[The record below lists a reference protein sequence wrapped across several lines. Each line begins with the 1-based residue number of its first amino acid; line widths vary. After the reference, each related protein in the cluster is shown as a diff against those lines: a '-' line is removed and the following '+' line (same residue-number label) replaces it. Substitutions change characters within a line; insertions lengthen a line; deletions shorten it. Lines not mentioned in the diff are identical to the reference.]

1 MLYTVGHSNY
11 RIDSFL
17 GIISEYRDDR
27 TYVVDV
33 RSVPFSSNAPQ
44 FNADS
49 LKSALQAV
57 GVHYVPMGKELHY
70 VPMGKELGARRDE
83 LEAYN
88 SDNQVDFTQTA
99 RLDLF
104 QQGIQRI
111 KKGLSLSCNIILM
124 CSEKSPLECHRF
136 ALVARNLCK
145 QGIQVN
151 QQGIQV
157 NHILGNHEV
166 ITQAQAEEVLIDKY
180 QSQIDFLLSPSYSDR
195 LDQAYSLLSRDIG
208 YRKS

>member
-1 MLYTVGHSNY
+1 MKSMVYTVGHSDY

-17 GIISEYRDDR
+17 GIISEYWGDR
-27 TYVVDV
+27 TYLVDV

-44 FNADS
+44 FNADF
-49 LKSALQAV
+49 LKNALRAV
-57 GVHYVPMGKELHY
+57 GIHYVH
-70 VPMGKELGARRDE
+70 MGKELGARRDE

-88 SDNQVDFTQTA
+88 SDNQVDFIKTA

-124 CSEKSPLECHRF
+124 CAEKSPLECHRF
-136 ALVARNLCK
+136 ALVARNLCE
-145 QGIQVN
+145 
-151 QQGIQV
+151 QGIQV

>member
-1 MLYTVGHSNY
+1 
-11 RIDSFL
+11 
-17 GIISEYRDDR
+17 
-27 TYVVDV
+27 
-33 RSVPFSSNAPQ
+33 
-44 FNADS
+44 
-49 LKSALQAV
+49 
-57 GVHYVPMGKELHY
+57 
-70 VPMGKELGARRDE
+70 MGKELGARRDE

-88 SDNQVDFTQTA
+88 SDNQVDFIKTA

-124 CSEKSPLECHRF
+124 CAEKSPLECHRF
-136 ALVARNLCK
+136 ALVARNLCE
-145 QGIQVN
+145 
-151 QQGIQV
+151 QGIQV

-195 LDQAYSLLSRDIG
+195 LDQAYSLLNRDIG

>member
-1 MLYTVGHSNY
+1 MKSMVYTVGHSDY

-17 GIISEYRDDR
+17 GIISEYWGDR
-27 TYVVDV
+27 TYLVDV

-44 FNADS
+44 FNADF
-49 LKSALQAV
+49 LKNALRAV
-57 GVHYVPMGKELHY
+57 GIHYVH
-70 VPMGKELGARRDE
+70 MGKELGARRDE

-88 SDNQVDFTQTA
+88 SDNQVDFIKTA

-124 CSEKSPLECHRF
+124 CAEKSPLECHRF
-136 ALVARNLCK
+136 ALVARNLCE
-145 QGIQVN
+145 
-151 QQGIQV
+151 QGIQV
-157 NHILGNHEV
+157 NHILGHHDV
-166 ITQAQAEEVLIDKY
+166 ITQAQAEELLISKY
-180 QSQIDFLLSPSYSDR
+180 QSQIDFLLSPSHAD
-195 LDQAYSLLSRDIG
+195 LLAQAYSLLNRDIG

>member
-1 MLYTVGHSNY
+1 MKSMVYTVGHSDY

-17 GIISEYRDDR
+17 GIISEYWGDR
-27 TYVVDV
+27 TYLVDV

-44 FNADS
+44 FNADF
-49 LKSALQAV
+49 LKNTLRAV
-57 GVHYVPMGKELHY
+57 GIHYVH
-70 VPMGKELGARRDE
+70 MGKELGARRDE

-88 SDNQVDFTQTA
+88 SDNQVDFIKTA

-124 CSEKSPLECHRF
+124 CAEKSPLECHRF
-136 ALVARNLCK
+136 ALVARNLCE
-145 QGIQVN
+145 
-151 QQGIQV
+151 QGIQV

-195 LDQAYSLLSRDIG
+195 LDQAYSLLNRDIG

>member
-1 MLYTVGHSNY
+1 MKSLLYTIGHSNY
-11 RIDSFL
+11 RIDAFL
-17 GIISEYRDDR
+17 GIISKYRDDR

-57 GVHYVPMGKELHY
+57 GVHY

-151 QQGIQV
+151 
-157 NHILGNHEV
+157 HILGHHDV
-166 ITQAQAEEVLIDKY
+166 ITQAQAEELLISKY
-180 QSQIDFLLSPSYSDR
+180 QSQIDFLLSPSHAD
-195 LDQAYSLLSRDIG
+195 LLAQAYSLLNRDIG

>member
-1 MLYTVGHSNY
+1 MVYTVGHSDY

-17 GIISEYRDDR
+17 GIISEYWGDR
-27 TYVVDV
+27 TYLVDV

-44 FNADS
+44 FNADF
-49 LKSALQAV
+49 LKNALRAV
-57 GVHYVPMGKELHY
+57 GIHYVH
-70 VPMGKELGARRDE
+70 MGKELGARRDE

-88 SDNQVDFTQTA
+88 SDNQVDFIKTA

-124 CSEKSPLECHRF
+124 CAEKSPLECHRF
-136 ALVARNLCK
+136 ALVARNLCE
-145 QGIQVN
+145 
-151 QQGIQV
+151 QGIQV
-157 NHILGNHEV
+157 NHILGHHDV
-166 ITQAQAEEVLIDKY
+166 ITQAQAEELLISKY
-180 QSQIDFLLSPSYSDR
+180 QSQIDFLLSPSHAD
-195 LDQAYSLLSRDIG
+195 LLAQAYSLLNRDIG

>member
-1 MLYTVGHSNY
+1 MREIKVYTVGHSDY

-17 GIISEYRDDR
+17 GIISEYWGDR
-27 TYVVDV
+27 TYLVDV

-44 FNADS
+44 FNADF
-49 LKSALQAV
+49 LKNALRAV
-57 GVHYVPMGKELHY
+57 GIHYVH
-70 VPMGKELGARRDE
+70 MGKELGARRDE

-88 SDNQVDFTQTA
+88 SDNQVDFIKTA

-124 CSEKSPLECHRF
+124 CAEKSPLECHRF
-136 ALVARNLCK
+136 ALVARNLCE
-145 QGIQVN
+145 
-151 QQGIQV
+151 QGIQV

-180 QSQIDFLLSPSYSDR
+180 QLQIDFLLSPSYSDR
-195 LDQAYSLLSRDIG
+195 LDQAYSLLNRDIG

>member
-1 MLYTVGHSNY
+1 MKSMVYTVGHSNY

-17 GIISEYRDDR
+17 GIISKYRDDR

-49 LKSALQAV
+49 LKKALRAV
-57 GVHYVPMGKELHY
+57 GIHYVH
-70 VPMGKELGARRDE
+70 MGKELGARRDE

-88 SDNQVDFTQTA
+88 SDNQVDFIRTA

-124 CSEKSPLECHRF
+124 CAEKSPLECHRF
-136 ALVARNLCK
+136 ALVARNLCE
-145 QGIQVN
+145 
-151 QQGIQV
+151 QGIQV

-180 QSQIDFLLSPSYSDR
+180 QLQIDFLLSPSYSDR
-195 LDQAYSLLSRDIG
+195 LDQAYSLLNRDIG

>member
-1 MLYTVGHSNY
+1 MKSMVYTVGHSDY

-17 GIISEYRDDR
+17 GIISEYWGDR
-27 TYVVDV
+27 TYLVDV

-44 FNADS
+44 FNADF
-49 LKSALQAV
+49 LKNALRAV
-57 GVHYVPMGKELHY
+57 GIHYVH
-70 VPMGKELGARRDE
+70 MGKELGARRDE

-88 SDNQVDFTQTA
+88 SDNQVDFIRTA

-124 CSEKSPLECHRF
+124 CAEKSPLECHRF
-136 ALVARNLCK
+136 ALVARNLCE
-145 QGIQVN
+145 
-151 QQGIQV
+151 QGIQV

-180 QSQIDFLLSPSYSDR
+180 QLQIDFLLSPSYSDR
-195 LDQAYSLLSRDIG
+195 LDQAYSLLNRDIG

>member
-1 MLYTVGHSNY
+1 MISMKSMVYTVGHSDY

-17 GIISEYRDDR
+17 GIISEYWGDR
-27 TYVVDV
+27 TYLVDV

-44 FNADS
+44 FNADF
-49 LKSALQAV
+49 LKNALRAV
-57 GVHYVPMGKELHY
+57 GIHYVH
-70 VPMGKELGARRDE
+70 MGKELGARRDE

-88 SDNQVDFTQTA
+88 SDNQVDFIKTA

-124 CSEKSPLECHRF
+124 CAEKSPLECHRF
-136 ALVARNLCK
+136 ALVARNLCE
-145 QGIQVN
+145 
-151 QQGIQV
+151 QGIQV

-180 QSQIDFLLSPSYSDR
+180 QLQIDFLLSPSYSDR
-195 LDQAYSLLSRDIG
+195 LDQAYSLLNRDIG

>member
-1 MLYTVGHSNY
+1 MKSMVYTVGHSDY

-17 GIISEYRDDR
+17 GIISEYWGDR
-27 TYVVDV
+27 TYLVDV

-44 FNADS
+44 FNADF
-49 LKSALQAV
+49 LKNALRAV
-57 GVHYVPMGKELHY
+57 GIHYVH
-70 VPMGKELGARRDE
+70 MGKELGARRDE

-88 SDNQVDFTQTA
+88 SDNQVDFIKTA

-124 CSEKSPLECHRF
+124 CAEKSPLECHRF
-136 ALVARNLCK
+136 ALVARNLCE
-145 QGIQVN
+145 
-151 QQGIQV
+151 QGIQV

-180 QSQIDFLLSPSYSDR
+180 QLQIDFLLSPSYSDR
-195 LDQAYSLLSRDIG
+195 LDQAYSLLNRDIG

>member
-1 MLYTVGHSNY
+1 M
-11 RIDSFL
+11 
-17 GIISEYRDDR
+17 
-27 TYVVDV
+27 

-44 FNADS
+44 FNADF
-49 LKSALQAV
+49 LKNALRAV
-57 GVHYVPMGKELHY
+57 GIHYVH
-70 VPMGKELGARRDE
+70 MGKELGARRDE

-88 SDNQVDFTQTA
+88 SDNQVDFIKTA

-124 CSEKSPLECHRF
+124 CAEKSPLECHRF
-136 ALVARNLCK
+136 ALVARNLCE
-145 QGIQVN
+145 
-151 QQGIQV
+151 QGIQV

-180 QSQIDFLLSPSYSDR
+180 QYTSTGRRGADR
-195 LDQAYSLLSRDIG
+195 
-208 YRKS
+208 

>member
-1 MLYTVGHSNY
+1 MKSMVYTVGHSDY

-17 GIISEYRDDR
+17 GIISEYWGDR
-27 TYVVDV
+27 TYLVDV

-44 FNADS
+44 FNADF
-49 LKSALQAV
+49 LKNALRAV
-57 GVHYVPMGKELHY
+57 GIHYVH
-70 VPMGKELGARRDE
+70 MGKELGARRDE

-88 SDNQVDFTQTA
+88 SDNQVDFIKTA

-124 CSEKSPLECHRF
+124 CAEKSPLECHRF
-136 ALVARNLCK
+136 ALVARNLCEH
-145 QGIQVN
+145 
-151 QQGIQV
+151 GIQV

-180 QSQIDFLLSPSYSDR
+180 QLHIDFLLSPSYSDR
-195 LDQAYSLLSRDIG
+195 LDQAYSLLNRDIG

>member
-1 MLYTVGHSNY
+1 MKSMVYTVGHSDY

-17 GIISEYRDDR
+17 GIISEYWGDR
-27 TYVVDV
+27 TYLVDV

-44 FNADS
+44 FNADF
-49 LKSALQAV
+49 LKNALRAV
-57 GVHYVPMGKELHY
+57 GIHYVH
-70 VPMGKELGARRDE
+70 MGKELGARRDE

-88 SDNQVDFTQTA
+88 SDNQVDFIKTA

-124 CSEKSPLECHRF
+124 CAEKSPLECHRF
-136 ALVARNLCK
+136 ALVARNLCE
-145 QGIQVN
+145 
-151 QQGIQV
+151 QGIQV

-195 LDQAYSLLSRDIG
+195 LDQAYSLLNRDIG

>member
-1 MLYTVGHSNY
+1 MISMKSKVYTVGHSDY

-17 GIISEYRDDR
+17 GIISEYWGDR
-27 TYVVDV
+27 TYLVDV

-44 FNADS
+44 FNADF
-49 LKSALQAV
+49 LKNALRAV
-57 GVHYVPMGKELHY
+57 GIHYVH
-70 VPMGKELGARRDE
+70 MGKELGARRDE

-88 SDNQVDFTQTA
+88 SDNQVDFIKTA

-124 CSEKSPLECHRF
+124 CAEKSPLECHRF
-136 ALVARNLCK
+136 ALVARNLCE
-145 QGIQVN
+145 
-151 QQGIQV
+151 QGIQV

-195 LDQAYSLLSRDIG
+195 LDQAYSLLNRDIG

>member
-1 MLYTVGHSNY
+1 MVYTVGHSDY

-17 GIISEYRDDR
+17 GIISEYWGDR
-27 TYVVDV
+27 TYLVDV

-44 FNADS
+44 FNADF
-49 LKSALQAV
+49 LKNALRAV
-57 GVHYVPMGKELHY
+57 GIHYVH
-70 VPMGKELGARRDE
+70 MGKELGARRDE

-88 SDNQVDFTQTA
+88 SDNQVDFIKTA

-124 CSEKSPLECHRF
+124 CAEKSPLECHRF
-136 ALVARNLCK
+136 ALVARNLCE
-145 QGIQVN
+145 
-151 QQGIQV
+151 QGIQV

-180 QSQIDFLLSPSYSDR
+180 QLQIDFLLSPSYSDR
-195 LDQAYSLLSRDIG
+195 LDQAYSLLNRDIG

>member
-1 MLYTVGHSNY
+1 MKSMVYTVGHSDY

-17 GIISEYRDDR
+17 GIISEYWGDR
-27 TYVVDV
+27 TYLVDV

-49 LKSALQAV
+49 LKKALQAV
-57 GVHYVPMGKELHY
+57 GIHY

-136 ALVARNLCK
+136 ALVARNLCE
-145 QGIQVN
+145 
-151 QQGIQV
+151 QGIQV

-166 ITQAQAEEVLIDKY
+166 LTQAQAEELLINKY
-180 QSQIDFLLSPSYSDR
+180 QSKIDCLLSPSYADL
-195 LDQAYSLLSRDIG
+195 LDQAYTLLNRDNG
-208 YRKS
+208 YKKS

>member
-1 MLYTVGHSNY
+1 MVYTVGHSDY

-17 GIISEYRDDR
+17 GIISEYWGDR
-27 TYVVDV
+27 TYLVDV

-44 FNADS
+44 FNADF
-49 LKSALQAV
+49 LKNALRAV
-57 GVHYVPMGKELHY
+57 GIHYVH
-70 VPMGKELGARRDE
+70 MGKELGARRDE

-88 SDNQVDFTQTA
+88 SDNQVDFIKTA

-124 CSEKSPLECHRF
+124 CAEKSPLECHRF
-136 ALVARNLCK
+136 ALVARNLCE
-145 QGIQVN
+145 
-151 QQGIQV
+151 QGIQV

-195 LDQAYSLLSRDIG
+195 LDQAYSLLNRDIG

>member
-1 MLYTVGHSNY
+1 MISMKSMVYTVGHSDY

-17 GIISEYRDDR
+17 GIISEYWGDR
-27 TYVVDV
+27 TYLVDV

-44 FNADS
+44 FNADF
-49 LKSALQAV
+49 LKNALRAV
-57 GVHYVPMGKELHY
+57 GIHYVH
-70 VPMGKELGARRDE
+70 MGKELGARRDE

-88 SDNQVDFTQTA
+88 SDNQVDFIKTA

-124 CSEKSPLECHRF
+124 CAEKSPLECHRF
-136 ALVARNLCK
+136 ALVARNLCE
-145 QGIQVN
+145 
-151 QQGIQV
+151 QGIQV

-195 LDQAYSLLSRDIG
+195 LDQAYSLLNRDIG